1 LKKFVVKIKK
11 SKQGCLLPKDH
22 MCIFVLPNIS
32 KIELF
37 FSFSFNIFVQCR
49 NNKENKKFTK
59 YNTYLNIL
67 LEEKLPH
74 KQL

>member
-1 LKKFVVKIKK
+1 
-11 SKQGCLLPKDH
+11 

-37 FSFSFNIFVQCR
+37 SSFSFNIFFQCR

-59 YNTYLNIL
+59 YNAYLNIL

-74 KQL
+74 LCNKTVKYRKL